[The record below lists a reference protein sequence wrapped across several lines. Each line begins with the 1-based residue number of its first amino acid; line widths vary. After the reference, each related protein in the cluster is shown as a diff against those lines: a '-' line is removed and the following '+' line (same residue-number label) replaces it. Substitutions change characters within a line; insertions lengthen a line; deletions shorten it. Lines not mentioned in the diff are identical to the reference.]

1 MGLVVIFSLVTILAA
16 FTTIRTIKDKNVL
29 GVVFSVGTLAM
40 FGWFSIMTAI
50 NHGVPIAH

>member
-29 GVVFSVGTLAM
+29 GIVFSVGTLAM

>member
-1 MGLVVIFSLVTILAA
+1 MGLVVIFSLITILAA

-29 GVVFSVGTLAM
+29 GVIFSVGTLAI

-50 NHGVPIAH
+50 HHGVPVAH